1 MHSLRQ
7 GLGIAI
13 NNFRSWHKNPKI
25 ILSFCLGLIFCFLLS
40 DKVVGFADKHDTI
53 LQIMEVFI
61 WTFGDLKSILVISL
75 ILILIFSD
83 IPNLGNEVPFVLI
96 RTNRFVWMLGQII
109 YIILTTFLY
118 TLFIMLS
125 TFILSGRKSFTANM
139 WSKTAAIM
147 GYSNIGQRIAVPA
160 FVKVLEFSFPY
171 EVALHIFGL
180 MLGYSLVLSG
190 IVLLFNIIKDKAGMI
205 AGVVFSGFGFI
216 VNPEVILN
224 WLHIPTE
231 RKVEANIIFGWI
243 SPLNHATYYMH
254 NFGYDNLPRLWQ
266 SYVFFG
272 LFSLTLFGLSLWRIR
287 SYSFD
292 FTGTESV

>member
-1 MHSLRQ
+1 
-7 GLGIAI
+7 
-13 NNFRSWHKNPKI
+13 
-25 ILSFCLGLIFCFLLS
+25 
-40 DKVVGFADKHDTI
+40 
-53 LQIMEVFI
+53 
-61 WTFGDLKSILVISL
+61 
-75 ILILIFSD
+75 
-83 IPNLGNEVPFVLI
+83 
-96 RTNRFVWMLGQII
+96 
-109 YIILTTFLY
+109 
-118 TLFIMLS
+118 MLS